1 MQRHLSPKQ
10 RQQMHSLHTFRQMM
24 LSKYSKSTD
33 SLHTQQKKQQMTLK
47 QKQQK
52 KQQRKQQR
60 KLPTNIKN
68 KKSAKGAD
76 HSLPLFADKGEIIQ

>member
-1 MQRHLSPKQ
+1 
-10 RQQMHSLHTFRQMM
+10 MM

-52 KQQRKQQR
+52 KQQRK
-60 KLPTNIKN
+60 LPTNIKN

>member
-33 SLHTQQKKQQMTLK
+33 SLYTQQKKQQMTLK

-52 KQQRKQQR
+52 